1 MSPTSAGLDIRID
14 FACAARTDDLPAL
27 LGESPTCDGL
37 SISYSRSV
45 SQLYQRGARFA
56 LLSGRPGGF
65 SPSQAT
71 HVAALINAPTDA
83 VKRFSGRFS
92 LVWADLST
100 GRAMAFTD
108 RFATHPLC
116 WQLSGGVFRI
126 SDRAFG
132 EGIEPQALYDY
143 LYFHMIPAPQ
153 TVRPGVRRVPPA
165 TELAVDRSA
174 HGERRWWSPRFSPAR
189 SGDLESLKRDFLA
202 IVRRGVAR
210 EATGNYAAFLSGGTD
225 SSTVVGMLCREHG
238 PVRAYS
244 MGFEAEGYDEMEYAR
259 LAAKH
264 FGASHHEHY
273 VTPDELVAAIPKVA
287 AHYDQP
293 FGNSSALPAY
303 ILSQIARDEGY
314 DKLLAGDGG
323 DELFGGNSRYA
334 KNRVFGFYDHV
345 PGVLRAVLE
354 PLLSSPLGKLPLA
367 SKGAS
372 YVEQARVPMPARNEM
387 TNMLLRLGPEN
398 IFTTD
403 FLAQIDRR
411 APLAL
416 QQSVW
421 DSVDADDDLNR
432 ELGFDWRFTL
442 ADNDLPKV
450 IGTTSLAG
458 LDVGFP
464 LLSDELLDFSLGL
477 PLDYKLKGFDLRW
490 FFKEALR
497 GFLPDEIITKKK
509 HGFGLPFG
517 HWALRHDGLHE
528 LARESAQGVVA
539 RGIVREDFAADLFS
553 THLPAHP
560 GYFGEMVWILM
571 MQEQWTST
579 HS

>member
-1 MSPTSAGLDIRID
+1 MIEFVQHAVPTQADLENHAQALQSDRSDVAVSSAAFSLRLSAPFRASLSGSHLLIEVGDAHADALRERALRVDIDLGALSARAWTDRYATYPLCYRADRATSIAIASRAD
-14 FACAARTDDLPAL
+14 ALAATPAL
-27 LGESPTCDGL
+27 
-37 SISYSRSV
+37 RS
-45 SQLYQRGARFA
+45 Q
-56 LLSGRPGGF
+56 
-65 SPSQAT
+65 T
-71 HVAALINAPTDA
+71 
-83 VKRFSGRFS
+83 
-92 LVWADLST
+92 
-100 GRAMAFTD
+100 
-108 RFATHPLC
+108 
-116 WQLSGGVFRI
+116 
-126 SDRAFG
+126 
-132 EGIEPQALYDY
+132 LYDY
-143 LYFHMIPAPQ
+143 LYFHMIPAPE
-153 TVRPGVRRVPPA
+153 TVFPEVLRLPPGSRL
-165 TELAVDRSA
+165 TLSA
-174 HGERRWWSPRFSPAR
+174 GQAPTVERWWNPRFSPAR
-189 SGDLESLKRDFLA
+189 SGSFETLKKDFLA

-210 EATGNYAAFLSGGTD
+210 EATGHYAAFLSGGTD

-303 ILSQIARDEGY
+303 I
-314 DKLLAGDGG
+314 AGDGG

-334 KNRVFGFYDHV
+334 KNRVFGFYDNI

-354 PLLSSPLGKLPLA
+354 PLLASPLGKLPLA

-387 TNMLLRLGPEN
+387 YNMLLRLGPEN
-398 IFTTD
+398 IFTAD

-517 HWALRHDGLHE
+517 HWALRHDGLNA
-528 LARESAQGVVA
+528 LSRASVQGTVD
-539 RGIVREDFAADLFS
+539 RGIVRPQFADALFAE
-553 THLPAHP
+553 HLPAYP
-560 GYFGEMVWILM
+560 GFYGEMVWILM
-571 MQEQWTST
+571 MMDQWMQRHALPATPPSGDRT
-579 HS
+579 